1 MISSRLCSSK
11 CMITCTRRAV
21 AISRNRDVHTL
32 RWWQGWVL
40 SGRIFLAPG
49 FLRCLSDT
57 TQNRTPEH
65 QVREDACHACLM
77 RLYCPTQDKEIIY
90 YLLVHGGN
98 IVIIDPTY
106 TTNIKVNLKCVLRW
120 DLIRAC
126 KIAKYPMVVKYLNH
140 TGDKLHCWIS
150 LPLCNFWE
158 KNFMQACKFLLY
170 EHQFCTFTI

>member
-1 MISSRLCSSK
+1 MVARLSIIRKNLPRSWVSALSVRHHSK
-11 CMITCTRRAV
+11 
-21 AISRNRDVHTL
+21 
-32 RWWQGWVL
+32 
-40 SGRIFLAPG
+40 
-49 FLRCLSDT
+49 SDT
-57 TQNRTPEH
+57 WTPGSRRC
-65 QVREDACHACLM
+65 VPRMFLM
-77 RLYCPTQDKEIIY
+77 RLYCPPQDKEIIY

-106 TTNIKVNLKCVLRW
+106 TKNIKVDLKCVLCW

-126 KIAKYPMVVKYLNH
+126 KLAKYPMAVKYLNH

-158 KNFMQACKFLLY
+158 KNFMQACKVLLY